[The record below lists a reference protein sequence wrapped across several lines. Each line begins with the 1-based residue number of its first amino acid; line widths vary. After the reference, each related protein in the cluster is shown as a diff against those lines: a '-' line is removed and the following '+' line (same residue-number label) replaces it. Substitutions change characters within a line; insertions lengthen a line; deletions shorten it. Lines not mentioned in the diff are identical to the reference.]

1 MINMQL
7 SKAEAKEGCGASPAD
22 YDLPRF
28 PYGLTLC
35 LDDEVLEKLG
45 ITDLP
50 KVGAVMLL
58 QAQVTVT
65 SVSSRA
71 TQENKEKGEATEST
85 SSDVSLQITDMEL
98 QGGARDLASQLY
110 SKK

>member
-7 SKAEAKEGCGASPAD
+7 TKAEAKEECGVASAD

-28 PYGLTLC
+28 PYGLSIS

-45 ITDLP
+45 IKDLP

-71 TQENKEKGEATEST
+71 TQDSKEKGEPTEST

-98 QGGARDLASQLY
+98 QGAARDLASQLY